1 MMKKRGALLAMM
13 GAVLLALTVV
23 AGCSEVFPSGTATT
37 LPGSTTGPGATA
49 TTAVTSGLGNATSS
63 TRSVVPPT
71 VVVPSGEGSVSPAV
85 AVAAQVGP
93 SVVNVKVKGV
103 TAGAFGEQPWEGEGS
118 GVVFAAEGMIVTN
131 NHVVSQSNR
140 PAADIL
146 VTLAT
151 GEELDARIIGRDSLT
166 DLAVVQVNKADL
178 PAAVFVEDMSQ
189 VQIGQYAIAIGS
201 PLGFSN
207 SVTLGVVSGLHRE
220 IPVSAAEGGQSLID
234 LVQTDAAISP
244 GNSGGALVD
253 SSGRVIGIN
262 VAYLPPDSTGAQDL
276 GFAIPADVAVDVAR
290 QLIATGRAS
299 HSFLGISPLSV
310 TVELQ
315 QRFDLD
321 RDFGILI
328 ADVEADTPAGRAGL
342 QQGDIIV
349 GIDGQAMEQESDL
362 YKFLRAKKPGDTV
375 VVSYVRDNSE
385 ATTQVRLGERPQ

>member
-1 MMKKRGALLAMM
+1 MRKKTGPLLAMV
-13 GAVLLALTVV
+13 GVLVLALTVV
-23 AGCSEVFPSGTATT
+23 TGCSEVFPPGRTTT
-37 LPGSTTGPGATA
+37 LPVSSTGPVVTP
-49 TTAVTSGLGNATSS
+49 TTTTSGLGNATST
-63 TRSVVPPT
+63 TRPVTAPT
-71 VVVPSGEGSVSPAV
+71 VVDTPGDGPTSPAV

-103 TAGAFGEQPWEGEGS
+103 TAGVFGEQPWEGEGS
-118 GVVFAAEGMIVTN
+118 GVIFSADGMIVTN
-131 NHVVSQSNR
+131 NHVVSQNNR
-140 PAADIL
+140 PAEDIL

-166 DLAVVQVNKADL
+166 DLAVVQVDKEDL
-178 PAAVFVEDMSQ
+178 PAAVFVADMSQ

-201 PLGFSN
+201 PLGFAN
-207 SVTLGVVSGLHRE
+207 SVTMGVVSGLHRE
-220 IPVSAAEGGQSLID
+220 IPVSAAQGGQSLID

-276 GFAIPADVAVDVAR
+276 GFAIPADVAVDVAK

-310 TVELQ
+310 TAELE

-321 RDFGILI
+321 RDSGILI
-328 ADVEADTPAGRAGL
+328 ADVDANTPAGRAGL
-342 QQGDIIV
+342 QQGDIII

-362 YKFLRAKKPGDTV
+362 YRFLRGKKPGDTV
-375 VVSYVRDNSE
+375 TVTYVRDGGE
-385 ATTQVRLGERPQ
+385 AATQVKLGERPQ